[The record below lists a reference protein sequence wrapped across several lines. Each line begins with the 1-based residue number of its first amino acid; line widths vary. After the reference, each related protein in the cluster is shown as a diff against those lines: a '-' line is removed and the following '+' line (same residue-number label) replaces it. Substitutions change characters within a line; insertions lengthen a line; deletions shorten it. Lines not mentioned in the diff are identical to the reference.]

1 VSVPFFDRT
10 RADAAQEAELT
21 AVFQRLLRSG
31 QYILGRELAAF
42 EEAAAAYLGVPHAL
56 GVSCGT
62 DALVIALSALDL
74 APGDEV
80 LCPAYTFF
88 ATAGAILRAGGT
100 PALCDVDP
108 LTYLLDPAAVAAR
121 RTARTRALVPVH
133 LFGAPLDPAVFGGR
147 EPVVEDGAQAFG
159 AWIGDRRAGALG
171 AFGCF
176 SFFPTKNLGGFGDGG
191 LVVTSDP
198 ALAARARALRVHG
211 TVAKHEHH
219 AVGGNYR
226 LDALQAALL
235 AVKLRDLDGALA
247 ARRRL
252 AARYAEQLAG
262 LPLVLPA
269 EVPGATFNQ
278 YVVRVPGEGV
288 RDRLRA
294 HLTARGVGTEIYYP
308 RPLHLQPALAFLGH
322 GAGDFPHAEAASRET
337 LALPIFPELREDE
350 VEVVG
355 EGIAAFFRG

>member
-1 VSVPFFDRT
+1 MSVPFFDRT

-31 QYILGRELAAF
+31 QYILGRELVAF

-74 APGDEV
+74 RPGDEV

-88 ATAGAILRAGGT
+88 ATAGAILRAGGR

-108 LTYLLDPAAVAAR
+108 VTYLLDPQAVAAR
-121 RTARTRALVPVH
+121 RGPRTRAIVPVH
-133 LFGAPLDPAVFGGR
+133 LFGAPLDPAALDAR
-147 EPVVEDGAQAFG
+147 EPVVEDAAQAFG
-159 AWIGDRRAGALG
+159 AQLGDRRAGALG

-235 AVKLRDLDGALA
+235 AVKLRDVDRALA
-247 ARRRL
+247 ARRAH
-252 AARYAEQLAG
+252 AARYAERLAAA
-262 LPLVLPA
+262 PLALPA
-269 EVPGATFNQ
+269 EIPGATFNQ
-278 YVVRVPGEGV
+278 YVVRVPGEGT

-322 GAGDFPHAEAASRET
+322 GPGDFPHAEAASRET

-350 VEVVG
+350 VDRVAEEIRG
-355 EGIAAFFRG
+355 FFG